1 MQALRWKS
9 QFFTIWTGQAVSL
22 ITSAILQMAII
33 LYLTETTGSALI
45 LSLAS
50 LVGFLPYA
58 VLGPFIGV
66 LVDRY
71 NRKHIMILSDLVIA
85 LAAAILALAALSG
98 ELPVWLVMV
107 ILFVRSVGTAFH
119 TPSLSAVTPLLVPQ
133 DMLAKCAGYSQAI
146 QSVSL
151 LLSPALA
158 AFLYMAWNLTA
169 VIALDVAGAVIASL
183 TVAWVKIPGL
193 TKPQQTEPLHFF
205 KEMKEGFLALRSN
218 KGLFALLWI
227 GFLFTFIYM
236 PINAL
241 FPLMSMEHFEGT
253 AFHVSVVEIAFAL
266 GMLAGGLALGALGA
280 LKNRYLMI
288 AASIALIGLGLAV
301 SGLLPPSG
309 FLLFAASCLVMGFAA
324 PFYAGVQTALVQEK
338 IQPQYL
344 GRVFSLLGSVQG
356 LAMPLGLILS
366 GMFADGIGVS
376 RWFLVSGM
384 LLLSVAMLALL
395 LPAMRKLDY

>member
-1 MQALRWKS
+1 MQALRWRS

-384 LLLSVAMLALL
+384 LLLSVAMLAFL
-395 LPAMRKLDY
+395 LPAMKKLE